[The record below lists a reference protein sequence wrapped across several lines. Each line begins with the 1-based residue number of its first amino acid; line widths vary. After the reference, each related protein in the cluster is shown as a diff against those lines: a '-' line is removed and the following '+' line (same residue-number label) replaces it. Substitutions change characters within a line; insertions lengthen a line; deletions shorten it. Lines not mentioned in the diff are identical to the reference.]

1 MFWAVI
7 MVEHRD
13 NHVVS
18 VVFPFEN
25 LVGQCSKTEI
35 PDEK

>member
-1 MFWAVI
+1 MFWSVI

-13 NHVVS
+13 NHEVS

-35 PDEK
+35 PDEI